1 MNESVVVEQDNAGAH
16 FFGGQMF
23 LLSET
28 LLNASV
34 SVILQS
40 SIIVAGDHER
50 ERMNTQERL
59 VKVLSIDC
67 GKTKFL

>member
-1 MNESVVVEQDNAGAH
+1 
-16 FFGGQMF
+16 MF

-50 ERMNTQERL
+50 DRMNTQERL